1 MRQRAVIRRRP
12 QDIALQ
18 KMSSCNRMLHRGRR
32 IGARR
37 DPETWG
43 MTESIGDYLVRRI
56 GEEGVGH
63 VFGVPGDYCLALF
76 SLLEKS
82 PLKIIN
88 TCDEQGAGF
97 AADAYARIN
106 GLGVVALTYCVGGLK
121 AANAIAQAY
130 AERSPVILIGGAPGA
145 REQRRNPLLHHR
157 VRDFD
162 TQFKVFRE
170 LTVGAAV
177 LDDPATAASEIDR
190 MIALARRHS
199 RPVYIEL
206 PRDMALAPVAPPAP
220 RPLPAE
226 ESDPEALA
234 QAVAEAVEK
243 IALAK
248 QPVILAGEELH
259 RFRLQAHLSALVE
272 RTGIPVAAS
281 IMGKSVF
288 PESHPAYMGVYE
300 GAMGREELRDYVE
313 RSDCLVLLGAMM
325 TDINLGIYTANINR
339 RFSIYAA
346 KDRVA
351 VGLHAFDDVRMED
364 FIAALAAR
372 PWEKRAIPPY
382 RHPAHPGAF
391 EARGRKITVE
401 ALFRQINAFL
411 ERDMIVIADP
421 GDALLGASDLFI
433 SDGAH
438 FLASAYYTSLGFAV
452 PAAIGVKA
460 AAPQLRPLVLVGD
473 GAFQM
478 TGMEISTAAR
488 FGMNPIVILFD
499 NDGYG
504 TERPMLDGGFN
515 DIQRWE
521 YAELAR
527 VIGGGLGIKVAT
539 ELEMEAALA
548 RAQANDSGWTLIH
561 VVLDRNDR
569 SPALQRLTA
578 KLAERVRARG

>member
-1 MRQRAVIRRRP
+1 
-12 QDIALQ
+12 
-18 KMSSCNRMLHRGRR
+18 
-32 IGARR
+32 
-37 DPETWG
+37 
-43 MTESIGDYLVRRI
+43 MTETIGDYLVRRI
-56 GEEGVGH
+56 AEEGVGH
-63 VFGVPGDYCLALF
+63 VFGVPGDYCLTFF
-76 SLLEKS
+76 SLLERS
-82 PLKIIN
+82 PLKIVN

-97 AADAYARIN
+97 SADAYARMN

-130 AERSPVILIGGAPGA
+130 AERSPVILISGAPGA

-162 TQFKVFRE
+162 TQLEVFRE
-170 LTVGAAV
+170 LTVGATV

-206 PRDMALAPVAPPAP
+206 PRDMTLAPIAPAAL
-220 RPLPAE
+220 RPLPPE
-226 ESDPEALA
+226 ESDAEALA

-243 IALAK
+243 IAKAK

-259 RFRLQAHLSALVE
+259 RFRLQPHLTALVE
-272 RTGIPVAAS
+272 RTGVPVAAT

-288 PESHPAYMGVYE
+288 PEAHPAYMGVYE
-300 GAMGREELRDYVE
+300 GAMGHEELRDHVE

-325 TDINLGIYTANINR
+325 TDINLGIYTAKIDR

-351 VGLHAFDDVRMED
+351 IGLHAFDEVRMED
-364 FIAALAAR
+364 FIAALAAY
-372 PWEKRAIPPY
+372 PWETRAAVSH
-382 RHPAHPGAF
+382 RHPIHPGPF
-391 EARGRKITVE
+391 EAGDRKMTVE

-438 FLASAYYTSLGFAV
+438 FMATAYYTSLGFAV
-452 PAAIGVKA
+452 PASIGVKS
-460 AAPQLRPLVLVGD
+460 AAPHLRPLVLVGD

-515 DIQRWE
+515 DIKRWE

-527 VIGGGLGIKVAT
+527 VIGGGLGVKVTT
-539 ELEMEAALA
+539 EREMAAALERA
-548 RAQANDSGWTLIH
+548 RANESGWSLIQ
-561 VVLDRNDR
+561 VVLDRDDR

-578 KLAERVRARG
+578 RLGERVRTKA

>member
-1 MRQRAVIRRRP
+1 
-12 QDIALQ
+12 
-18 KMSSCNRMLHRGRR
+18 
-32 IGARR
+32 
-37 DPETWG
+37 
-43 MTESIGDYLVRRI
+43 MTESIGDYLIRRI

-63 VFGVPGDYCLALF
+63 VFGVPGDYCLAFF

-82 PLKIIN
+82 QLKVVN
-88 TCDEQGAGF
+88 ACDEQGAGF
-97 AADAYARIN
+97 AADAYARLN

-130 AERSPVILIGGAPGA
+130 AERSPVILVSGAPGA
-145 REQRRNPLLHHR
+145 REQQRNPLLHHR

-162 TQFKVFRE
+162 TQLKVFRE
-170 LTVGAAV
+170 LTVGATV

-206 PRDMALAPVAPPAP
+206 PRDMTLAPIASAAP
-220 RPLPAE
+220 RPLPPE
-226 ESDPEALA
+226 TSDAEALA
-234 QAVAEAVEK
+234 CAVAEAVEK
-243 IALAK
+243 MGQAK
-248 QPVILAGEELH
+248 HPVILAGEELH
-259 RFRLQAHLSALVE
+259 RFRLQAHLAALVE
-272 RTGIPVAAS
+272 RTGFPVAAT

-325 TDINLGIYTANINR
+325 TDINLGIYTANIDR
-339 RFSIYAA
+339 RFAIYAA

-351 VGLHAFDDVRMED
+351 IGLHAYDDVRMED
-364 FIAALAAR
+364 FIAALAAQGWR
-372 PWEKRAIPPY
+372 KRAVAPY
-382 RHPAHPGAF
+382 RHPAHPGRF
-391 EARGRKITVE
+391 EPGDRKMTVD

-438 FLASAYYTSLGFAV
+438 FMASAYYTSLGFAV
-452 PAAIGVKA
+452 PASIGAKA
-460 AAPQLRPLVLVGD
+460 AAPRLRPLVLVGD

-488 FGMNPIVILFD
+488 FAMNPIVILFD

-504 TERPMLDGGFN
+504 TERPMLDGAFN
-515 DIQRWE
+515 DVKRWE

-527 VIGGGLGIKVAT
+527 VIGGGLGVKVAT
-539 ELEMEAALA
+539 EREMAAALA
-548 RAQANDSGWTLIH
+548 KARANESGWSLIQ
-561 VVLDRNDR
+561 VMLDREDR
-569 SPALQRLTA
+569 SPALRRLTA
-578 KLAERVRARG
+578 KLGERVRAKG

>member
-1 MRQRAVIRRRP
+1 
-12 QDIALQ
+12 
-18 KMSSCNRMLHRGRR
+18 
-32 IGARR
+32 
-37 DPETWG
+37 

-63 VFGVPGDYCLALF
+63 AFGVPGDYCLSLF
-76 SLLEKS
+76 ALLEKS
-82 PLKIIN
+82 PIQVIN
-88 TCDEQGAGF
+88 ACDEQGAGF

-106 GLGVVALTYCVGGLK
+106 GLGLVVLTYCVGGLK

-130 AERSPVILIGGAPGA
+130 AERSPVILVSGAPGA

-162 TQFKVFRE
+162 TQFKVFSE
-170 LTVGAAV
+170 LTVGATV
-177 LDDPATAASEIDR
+177 LDDPATAASEIER

-199 RPVYIEL
+199 RPVYIEA
-206 PRDMALAPVAPPAP
+206 PRDMVHAPIAPAAP

-226 ESDPEALA
+226 ESDAEALA
-234 QAVAEAVEK
+234 QAVAEAIEK
-243 IALAK
+243 ISQAR

-259 RFRLQAHLSALVE
+259 RFRLQAHLASLVD
-272 RTGIPVAAS
+272 RTGLPVAAT

-300 GAMGREELRDYVE
+300 GAMGQEDLRDHVE

-339 RFSIYAA
+339 RFAIYAA

-351 VGLHAFDDVRMED
+351 IGLHAFDDVRMED
-364 FIAALAAR
+364 FIAALAAH
-372 PWEKRAIPPY
+372 PWERRAVAPF

-391 EARGRKITVE
+391 EASDARMTVE

-411 ERDMIVIADP
+411 ERDMIVITDP
-421 GDALLGASDLFI
+421 GDALLGASDLYI

-438 FLASAYYTSLGFAV
+438 FMANAYYTSLGFAV
-452 PAAIGVKA
+452 PASIGVKA
-460 AAPQLRPLVLVGD
+460 AAPRLRPLVLVGD

-488 FGMNPIVILFD
+488 FGMNPIIILFD

-515 DIQRWE
+515 DVKRWE

-527 VIGGGLGIKVAT
+527 VIGGGLGIKVTT
-539 ELEMEAALA
+539 EREMAAALA
-548 RAQANDSGWTLIH
+548 RARDNDSGWSLIQ
-561 VVLDRNDR
+561 VMLDRDDR
-569 SPALQRLTA
+569 SPALQRLTL
-578 KLAERVRARG
+578 KLGERVRAKE